1 MSFRPELERAATI
14 GPRSD
19 GGGMAEFGAAR
30 PLDGPWTPPASLEE
44 ARARA
49 RERFKSRLESGEQ
62 IVQCG
67 CGEGDAVFGLDDVS
81 PAECVAGVRFRD
93 SGRIYYFRPDR
104 DDLQVG
110 QWVVVPTGRGEE
122 AARVVIAPHQ
132 VRRAQLKGELDR
144 VIRLLDDDDVRRMA
158 AHRRMAAEAIK
169 TFGEISRA
177 RQLGIKPIAADY
189 SFDGSMV
196 TLNFS
201 VPDRERAPEPRA
213 LRDLAREAATVL
225 GCRVELRQVGP
236 RDEARLLGGLGRC
249 GRTLCCSSW
258 LPVFPEISMNMAK
271 NQDLPL
277 NPAKVSGLCGRLLCC
292 LSYENDQYRQMKAV
306 MPKLGQAIET
316 PGGMGQVVSM
326 QLLKE
331 LVTVRLD
338 GENVEATFRCD
349 ELGLGTAR
357 PKDIIV
363 PEALAPLPVTSED
376 DLADLVA
383 PTFENAPE
391 TATGRR
397 RRRRR
402 SGRRPSSAH

>member
-1 MSFRPELERAATI
+1 
-14 GPRSD
+14 
-19 GGGMAEFGAAR
+19 MAEFGAAR

-44 ARARA
+44 ARASA

-93 SGRIYYFRPDR
+93 SARIYYFRPDR

-144 VIRLLDDDDVRRMA
+144 VIRRLDDDDVRRMA

-201 VPDRERAPEPRA
+201 VPDRERAPEPGA
-213 LRDLAREAATVL
+213 LRDLAREAASAL
-225 GCRVELRQVGP
+225 GCRVQLRQVGP

-277 NPAKVSGLCGRLLCC
+277 NPSKVSGVCGRLLCC

>member
-1 MSFRPELERAATI
+1 
-14 GPRSD
+14 
-19 GGGMAEFGAAR
+19 MAEFGAAR
-30 PLDGPWTPPASLEE
+30 PLDGPWTPPASVDE
-44 ARARA
+44 ARSRA

-62 IVQCG
+62 IGRCG
-67 CGEGDAVFGLDDVS
+67 CGEGDAVLGLDDAS
-81 PAECVAGVRFRD
+81 PAECVVGVRFRD

-122 AARVVIAPHQ
+122 AARIVLAPHQ
-132 VRRAQLKGELDR
+132 VRQAQLKGDLGS
-144 VIRLLDDDDVRRMA
+144 VIRRLDVDDVRRMEA
-158 AHRRMAAEAIK
+158 QRRAGAEAIK
-169 TFGEISRA
+169 TFGEIARA

-189 SFDGSMV
+189 GFDGSTV

-201 VPDRERAPEPRA
+201 VPDRGRAPEPGV
-213 LRDLAREAATVL
+213 LLDLAREAAGAL
-225 GCRVELRQVGP
+225 GSRVELRQVGP

-258 LPVFPEISMNMAK
+258 LPVFPEISMSMAK

-277 NPAKVSGLCGRLLCC
+277 NPSKVSGVCGRLLCC

-316 PGGMGQVVSM
+316 PAGVGQVVSM
-326 QLLKE
+326 QLLKQ

-338 GENVEATFRCD
+338 EENVEAIFRCE
-349 ELGLGTAR
+349 ELGLGRAR
-357 PKDIIV
+357 PPESV
-363 PEALAPLPVTSED
+363 SPEAAASPPVTSEEHI
-376 DLADLVA
+376 ANVVV
-383 PTFENAPE
+383 PAPE
-391 TATGRR
+391 NEPGAMAGRR

-402 SGRRPSSAH
+402 SGRRPGSAQ

>member
-1 MSFRPELERAATI
+1 
-14 GPRSD
+14 
-19 GGGMAEFGAAR
+19 MAELGDAR
-30 PLDGPWTPPASLEE
+30 PLDGPWMPPASVDE

-62 IVQCG
+62 IGECG
-67 CGEGDAVFGLDDVS
+67 CGESDAVLGLDDAS
-81 PAECVAGVRFRD
+81 PPECVVGVRFRD
-93 SGRIYYFRPDR
+93 SGRIYYFRSDP
-104 DDLQVG
+104 DDLQLG
-110 QWVVVPTGRGEE
+110 HWVVVPTGRGEE
-122 AARVVIAPHQ
+122 AARVVLAPHQ
-132 VRRAQLKGELDR
+132 VRGAQLRGDLGS
-144 VIRLLDDDDVRRMA
+144 VIRRMSDDDVRRMEA
-158 AHRRMAAEAIK
+158 LRRSGPDAMK
-169 TFGEISRA
+169 TFGRIA
-177 RQLGIKPIAADY
+177 RVRHLAIKPIAADFG
-189 SFDGSMV
+189 FDGSTV
-196 TLNFS
+196 TVNYS
-201 VPDRERAPEPRA
+201 VPDRERAPEPGV
-213 LRDLAREAATVL
+213 LRDLAREAASAL

-277 NPAKVSGLCGRLLCC
+277 NPSKVSGVCGRLLCC

-316 PGGMGQVVSM
+316 PGGMGQVVSV

-402 SGRRPSSAH
+402 SGRRPSS

>member
-1 MSFRPELERAATI
+1 
-14 GPRSD
+14 
-19 GGGMAEFGAAR
+19 MAEFGAAR
-30 PLDGPWTPPASLEE
+30 PLDGPWTPPASVDE

-62 IVQCG
+62 IGQCG
-67 CGEGDAVFGLDDVS
+67 CGEGDAVFGLDDAS
-81 PAECVAGVRFRD
+81 PSECVVGVRFRD
-93 SGRIYYFRPDR
+93 SGRIYYFRPNR

-132 VRRAQLKGELDR
+132 VRRAQLKGDLGG
-144 VIRLLDDDDVRRMA
+144 VIRRLDDDDVRRMA
-158 AHRRMAAEAIK
+158 ANRRMAAEAIK

-189 SFDGSMV
+189 GFDGSMV

-201 VPDRERAPEPRA
+201 VPDRERAPEPGV
-213 LRDLAREAATVL
+213 LRDLAREAASAL

-258 LPVFPEISMNMAK
+258 LPVFPEISMSMAK

-277 NPAKVSGLCGRLLCC
+277 NPSKVSGVCGRLLCC

-338 GENVEATFRCD
+338 EENVEATFRCD

-357 PKDIIV
+357 Q
-363 PEALAPLPVTSED
+363 PESVILEAPTSPPVTSEED
-376 DLADLVA
+376 VADLVVPA
-383 PTFENAPE
+383 PDNEPGTIA
-391 TATGRR
+391 GRR

-402 SGRRPSSAH
+402 SGRHPGSAH

>member
-1 MSFRPELERAATI
+1 
-14 GPRSD
+14 
-19 GGGMAEFGAAR
+19 MAESGAAR
-30 PLDGPWTPPASLEE
+30 SLDGPWTPPASVDD

-62 IVQCG
+62 IGQCG
-67 CGEGDAVFGLDDVS
+67 CGEGDTVFGLNDVS
-81 PAECVAGVRFRD
+81 PSECVVGVRFPD

-104 DDLQVG
+104 DEFLVG

-122 AARVVIAPHQ
+122 AARVVLAPHQ
-132 VRRAQLKGELDR
+132 VRRAQLKGDLGS
-144 VIRLLDDDDVRRMA
+144 VIRRLDVEDVRRMEA
-158 AHRRMAAEAIK
+158 YRRAGAEAIK
-169 TFGEISRA
+169 TFGEIIRA

-189 SFDGSMV
+189 GFDGLTV

-201 VPDRERAPEPRA
+201 VPDRERAPEPGV
-213 LRDLAREAATVL
+213 LRDLAREAASAL

-258 LPVFPEISMNMAK
+258 LPVFPEISMSMAK

-277 NPAKVSGLCGRLLCC
+277 NPSKVSGVCGRLLCC

-306 MPKLGQAIET
+306 MPKLGQEIET
-316 PGGMGQVVSM
+316 PAGVGQVISM

-338 GENVEATFRCD
+338 EENIEATFRCD
-349 ELGLGTAR
+349 ELGLAGVVHQPSVVQEAEK
-357 PKDIIV
+357 PV
-363 PEALAPLPVTSED
+363 PVPPDNDHVDLVPPAADEELLPV
-376 DLADLVA
+376 A
-383 PTFENAPE
+383 
-391 TATGRR
+391 GQRR
-397 RRRRR
+397 RRRR
-402 SGRRPSSAH
+402 GRRPSSTG

>member
-1 MSFRPELERAATI
+1 
-14 GPRSD
+14 
-19 GGGMAEFGAAR
+19 MAEFGAAR
-30 PLDGPWTPPASLEE
+30 PLDGPWTPPASVDE

-49 RERFKSRLESGEQ
+49 RERFKSRLELGEQ
-62 IVQCG
+62 IGECG
-67 CGEGDAVFGLDDVS
+67 CGEGDAVLGVDEAS
-81 PAECVAGVRFRD
+81 PAECVVGVRFRD

-104 DDLQVG
+104 DDLLVG

-122 AARVVIAPHQ
+122 AARVVLAPHQ
-132 VRRAQLKGELDR
+132 VRRAQLKGDLGS
-144 VIRLLDDDDVRRMA
+144 VIRRLDVDDVRRMETQ
-158 AHRRMAAEAIK
+158 RRAGAEAIR
-169 TFGEISRA
+169 TFGEIARA

-189 SFDGSMV
+189 SFDGSTV

-201 VPDRERAPEPRA
+201 VPDRERAPEPGV
-213 LRDLAREAATVL
+213 LRDLAREAASAL

-258 LPVFPEISMNMAK
+258 LPVFPEISMSMAK

-277 NPAKVSGLCGRLLCC
+277 NPSKVSGVCGRLLCC

-306 MPKLGQAIET
+306 MPKLGQLIET

-349 ELGLGTAR
+349 ELGLGTALPR
-357 PKDIIV
+357 DIIA
-363 PEALAPLPVTSED
+363 PEAPAPLPVTSED
-376 DLADLVA
+376 DVADLVA
-383 PTFENAPE
+383 PSDENVPE
-391 TATGRR
+391 AATGRR

-402 SGRRPSSAH
+402 SGRRPGSAH